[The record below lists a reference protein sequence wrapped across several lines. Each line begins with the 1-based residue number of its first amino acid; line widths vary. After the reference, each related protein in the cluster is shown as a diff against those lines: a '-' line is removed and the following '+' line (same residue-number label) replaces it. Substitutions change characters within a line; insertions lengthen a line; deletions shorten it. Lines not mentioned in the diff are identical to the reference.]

1 MTTSNDAS
9 QSDDVE
15 RDRREFPTRSSP
27 IRSSIGFDFAAAVAG
42 LTLLGWAFDRFQ
54 GTEPWGLLTGACLGI
69 VGGLYNSLKA
79 AGVIGR
85 RRKGGSTQRDH
96 EDGG

>member
-1 MTTSNDAS
+1 MHATTEPSPPED
-9 QSDDVE
+9 
-15 RDRREFPTRSSP
+15 RDQGNGRPKVV
-27 IRSSIGFDFAAAVAG
+27 RSSIGFDFAAAVAG

-85 RRKGGSTQRDH
+85 RRSGGSTEPDH